1 MQTSF
6 ACVWGLCICECLFV
20 SVWAHVCLCKWM
32 GANAY
37 GSLGVM
43 LAVFLSDFPSHSLRP
58 GVTEA
63 SAHEC
68 KLCTVTILL
77 CGFPG
82 SPNLHTGIS
91 RVSLFGFKLVLTSR
105 PQSSPLNDKSFI
117 HEDTSLATSLQIF
130 IKRIIYVWF
139 CTKTTAS
146 ENIHC
151 NYVNHSKFYYTPY
164 GLMNAPFS
172 M

>member
-43 LAVFLSDFPSHSLRP
+43 LAVFLSHFPSHSLRP